1 MQKPRIPPHPT
12 TKQEILF
19 LRRMGFPA
27 QKKMKVQISDDLSLV
42 FCLESVLL
50 ESLQTRLYF
59 VFPVVLSTE
68 KH

>member
-1 MQKPRIPPHPT
+1 MVSLSGLP
-12 TKQEILF
+12 L
-19 LRRMGFPA
+19 
-27 QKKMKVQISDDLSLV
+27 MKVQISDGLSLD

-50 ESLQTRLYF
+50 ESLQIQLYF